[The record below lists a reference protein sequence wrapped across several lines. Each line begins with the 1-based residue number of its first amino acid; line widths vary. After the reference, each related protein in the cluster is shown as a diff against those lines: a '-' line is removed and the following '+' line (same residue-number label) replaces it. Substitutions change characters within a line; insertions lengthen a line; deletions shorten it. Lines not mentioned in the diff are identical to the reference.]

1 MSSTRLLE
9 IAEEAKR
16 DLGLRAQ
23 EDAARLIAQRQ
34 EGVAM
39 SKYMG
44 TPELEALVEA
54 WYADE
59 SDLRDEPEITYD
71 PDYPSIAL
79 YLDIQNSE
87 GEWEQLEN
95 ELWRDE
101 VREWHES
108 DSMERIVEGMWRE

>member
-1 MSSTRLLE
+1 
-9 IAEEAKR
+9 
-16 DLGLRAQ
+16 
-23 EDAARLIAQRQ
+23 
-34 EGVAM
+34 M